1 MELLRD
7 RKKTTILIDR
17 QTYAWL
23 KACLEIN
30 EITLSDW
37 VEEKARA
44 YINASMPAV
53 PRIRQ
58 SD

>member
-30 EITLSDW
+30 EITLSD
-37 VEEKARA
+37 
-44 YINASMPAV
+44 
-53 PRIRQ
+53 
-58 SD
+58 